1 MKYFALILTSLLIAA
16 TVALAAEPQRAGCLS
31 VHMLPKRVADISKE
45 KAGFTISQQGGS
57 RPPKGTPTM
66 ETAQALVDYF
76 KKLSP
81 EIQQNGIWVV
91 TTHPDSYT
99 DKETKNLDR
108 LKEICTKDKIPLF
121 TCRGSEL
128 PGGWKRQDK

>member
-1 MKYFALILTSLLIAA
+1 MKHIALILTNLLIFA
-16 TVALAAEPQRAGCLS
+16 TVALAAEPQRAGGLS
-31 VHMLPKRVADISKE
+31 VHLLPKRVAEISKTT
-45 KAGFTISQQGGS
+45 AGFTISQLGTTK
-57 RPPKGTPTM
+57 PPKGTPTM

-76 KKLSP
+76 KKQSP
-81 EIQQNGIWVV
+81 EIQQNGLWVV

-99 DKETKNLDR
+99 EAETKNLDK

-128 PGGWKRQDK
+128 PDGWKRQDK

>member
-1 MKYFALILTSLLIAA
+1 MRHLILIFTILTTFTGLA
-16 TVALAAEPQRAGCLS
+16 VAAEPQRSDGLS
-31 VHMLPKRVADISKE
+31 VHMLPKRVADISKQ

-57 RPPKGTPTM
+57 KPPKDTPTM
-66 ETAQALVDYF
+66 ETAQALVDYL

-91 TTHPDSYT
+91 TTHPESYAA
-99 DKETKNLDR
+99 KETKNLDR

-128 PGGWKRQDK
+128 PDGWKRQDK

>member
-1 MKYFALILTSLLIAA
+1 MKYIALILTTLLS
-16 TVALAAEPQRAGCLS
+16 VAIVAFAAEPQRAGGLS
-31 VHMLPKRVADISKE
+31 VHMLPKRVADISQAT
-45 KAGFTISQQGGS
+45 AGFTISKLGNIK
-57 RPPKGTPTM
+57 PPMGTPTM
-66 ETAQALVDYF
+66 ETAQPLVDYF

-99 DKETKNLDR
+99 EAETKNLDK
-108 LKEICTKDKIPLF
+108 LKAISTKDKIPLF

-128 PGGWKRQDK
+128 PDGWKRQDK